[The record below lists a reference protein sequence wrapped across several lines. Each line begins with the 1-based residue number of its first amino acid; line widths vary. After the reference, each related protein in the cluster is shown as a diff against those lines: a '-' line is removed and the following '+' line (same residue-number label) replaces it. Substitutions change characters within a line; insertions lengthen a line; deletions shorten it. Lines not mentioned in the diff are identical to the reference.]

1 MSLTVHVGLAK
12 CASTSLQRFVFPEL
26 KKIDRNI
33 EFNDENLTFLSYKCH
48 VTPLNSSESCLF
60 NKVLNNGKDHIV
72 SSEFLI
78 NRDPFQWEE
87 SADINL
93 EMFGK
98 EANIV
103 IIIKDTLPYLTSL
116 YLQIIQEGRCISE
129 KDFFDSG
136 KALCNRRNELRYF
149 SPDSFQLEK
158 LHKIYT
164 ERFNNVF
171 FVPISQVERLTFI
184 QDIYNISNSQLFFLQ
199 DVFKNSPRINR
210 SYSALSVKLSLKKEY
225 FFNFFGINSHGVCNA
240 PEQKIKKN

>member
-129 KDFFDSG
+129 KRERR
-136 KALCNRRNELRYF
+136 AHNRAQRFGEVGCLARQRSLVPHVTAGSRSEESVRLRPVVELLLRY
-149 SPDSFQLEK
+149 
-158 LHKIYT
+158 
-164 ERFNNVF
+164 
-171 FVPISQVERLTFI
+171 
-184 QDIYNISNSQLFFLQ
+184 
-199 DVFKNSPRINR
+199 
-210 SYSALSVKLSLKKEY
+210 
-225 FFNFFGINSHGVCNA
+225 HGTCQRH
-240 PEQKIKKN
+240 PESD